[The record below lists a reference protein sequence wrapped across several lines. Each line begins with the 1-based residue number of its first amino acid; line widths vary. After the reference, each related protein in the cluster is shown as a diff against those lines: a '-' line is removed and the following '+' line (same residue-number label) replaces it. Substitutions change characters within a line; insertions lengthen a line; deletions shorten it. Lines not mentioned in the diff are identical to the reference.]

1 MCRKFNRIIK
11 IFLNKEN
18 IKVDLIVKKKCKI
31 YSFENELSHV
41 FLNIISNS
49 KDALIN
55 NISKDN
61 RVIRVIVNSKKILFL

>member
-1 MCRKFNRIIK
+1 MILKIFSVQINQKIAFYKRLCRKFNRIIK

-41 FLNIISNS
+41 F
-49 KDALIN
+49 
-55 NISKDN
+55 
-61 RVIRVIVNSKKILFL
+61 